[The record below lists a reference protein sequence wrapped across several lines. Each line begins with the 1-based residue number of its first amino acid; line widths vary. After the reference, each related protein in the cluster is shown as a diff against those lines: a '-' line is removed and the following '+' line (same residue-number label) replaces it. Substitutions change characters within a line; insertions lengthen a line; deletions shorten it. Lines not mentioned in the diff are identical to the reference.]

1 MAIILSWSNRGQ
13 AVTAVNIYRSG
24 RRSESPTLLAELN
37 TAVESYTDDTSSRN
51 TIYYYQVGLVIGGS
65 EVKGAVIP
73 AAEVSD
79 PGPGPQTLISGTWEW
94 GYFGKLTPDEF
105 FTSATLRTLCPLVW
119 SAYGTAI
126 SYWRKYALRGKVIYL
141 PDVPIYQF
149 TATAQSAITYLYNA
163 GLLYGNGR
171 SDKPPLISSG
181 LTVLQNKKATL
192 NGYEFYIRAPY
203 GAASIDPITGMLS
216 DRFTDY
222 YQSEGM
228 LLVMDIGNWKT
239 SPINMLPTQF
249 LPRISPQE
257 AMPPAID
264 IITQHLYSSA
274 TVVKFP
280 RTGNDV
286 SVFSSSQ
293 IIGYLPV
300 LELIAS

>member
-73 AAEVSD
+73 VAEVSD

-94 GYFGKLTPDEF
+94 GYFGKLKPDEF
-105 FTSATLRTLCPLVW
+105 FTSATLRTLCPLGW
-119 SAYGTAI
+119 PAYGTVI

-149 TATAQSAITYLYNA
+149 TTAAQTAITHLYNA

-171 SDKPPLISSG
+171 SDKSPLITSS
-181 LTVLQNKKATL
+181 LTVLQDKKVAL
-192 NGYEFYIRAPY
+192 NGYEFCIRAPL

-222 YQSEGM
+222 YQSESM
-228 LLVMDIGNWKT
+228 LLVMDIGNWIT
-239 SPINMLPTQF
+239 AAASMLPTVI

-264 IITQHLYSSA
+264 IITQHLYNSA

-280 RTGNDV
+280 RTGNAAGT
-286 SVFSSSQ
+286 FSSSQ
-293 IIGYLPV
+293 TIGYLPV